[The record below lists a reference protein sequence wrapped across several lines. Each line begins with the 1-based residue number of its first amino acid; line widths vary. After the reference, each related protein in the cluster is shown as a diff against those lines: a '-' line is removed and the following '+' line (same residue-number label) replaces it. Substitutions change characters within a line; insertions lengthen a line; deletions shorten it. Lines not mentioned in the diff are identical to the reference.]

1 MGVCGSNQKEIEEM
15 RKNKNKNTNII
26 NNSNTQK
33 NITNKK
39 KEEEILIL
47 KQDYILSSNIVKRDD
62 ITKYYKISSKIL
74 GNGTTGFVYI
84 GENEKGKFAI
94 KRINKDKLTD
104 IESIKQEVKYSK
116 LNHENIIKYYEI
128 FEDLKTI
135 SFVMELCDGDLFD
148 FVLNT
153 PEQKLSI
160 DLCIEITIQILKV
173 IKFLHYEKNII
184 HRDLKPENFMINIGE
199 NNYPIVKL
207 IDFGFAENIPKDK
220 LLFEIVGTLDYSA
233 PEVIS
238 HFGYNEKMDIWSI
251 GIIIFNM
258 LTGLEPFKSDNTSTL
273 IDEIKF
279 KKINFN
285 LIEDEKMRNL
295 VMKMLERNCRKR
307 INANEAYDIIMNI
320 KKERD
325 LEYEKEI
332 NDQIIKMEKIKQQ
345 KMDYENYMNPYI
357 NNLY

>member
-1 MGVCGSNQKEIEEM
+1 MGICNSNQKEFEEK
-15 RKNKNKNTNII
+15 RKNKNKN
-26 NNSNTQK
+26 NNLNTEKKISN
-33 NITNKK
+33 NKK
-39 KEEEILIL
+39 ESEIL
-47 KQDYILSSNIVKRDD
+47 KVKSEYILSSANVKRDD
-62 ITKYYKISSKIL
+62 ITKYYKISSEII

-94 KRINKDKLTD
+94 KRINKGKLTD

-116 LNHENIIKYYEI
+116 LNHENIIKYYDI

-135 SFVMELCDGDLFD
+135 SFVMELGDGDLFD
-148 FVLNT
+148 FILKS
-153 PEQKLSI
+153 PEHKLSI

-184 HRDLKPENFMINIGE
+184 HRDLKPENFMIIIGE
-199 NNYPIVKL
+199 DNYPIVKL

-220 LLFEIVGTLDYSA
+220 LLKEVVGTLDYTA

-238 HFGYNEKMDIWSI
+238 RFGYNEKADIWSI

-258 LTGLEPFKSDNTSTL
+258 LTGLEPFKSDNL
-273 IDEIKF
+273 NVLEDEIKF

-285 LIEDEKMRNL
+285 VIQDEKMRNL

-307 INANEAYDIIMNI
+307 IDAKEAYDMIMNI

-325 LEYEKEI
+325 LQYEKEI
-332 NDQIIKMEKIKQQ
+332 NEQIIYIEKVKQQ
-345 KMDYENYMNPYI
+345 KMDYENYMNNPYI

>member
-47 KQDYILSSNIVKRDD
+47 KQDYILSSNNVKRDD
-62 ITKYYKISSKIL
+62 ITKYYKISSEII

>member
-47 KQDYILSSNIVKRDD
+47 KQDYILSSNNVKRDD

-128 FEDLKTI
+128 FEDLK
-135 SFVMELCDGDLFD
+135 
-148 FVLNT
+148 NN
-153 PEQKLSI
+153 
-160 DLCIEITIQILKV
+160 
-173 IKFLHYEKNII
+173 KFCN
-184 HRDLKPENFMINIGE
+184 
-199 NNYPIVKL
+199 
-207 IDFGFAENIPKDK
+207 
-220 LLFEIVGTLDYSA
+220 
-233 PEVIS
+233 
-238 HFGYNEKMDIWSI
+238 
-251 GIIIFNM
+251 GIM
-258 LTGLEPFKSDNTSTL
+258 
-273 IDEIKF
+273 
-279 KKINFN
+279 
-285 LIEDEKMRNL
+285 
-295 VMKMLERNCRKR
+295 
-307 INANEAYDIIMNI
+307 
-320 KKERD
+320 
-325 LEYEKEI
+325 
-332 NDQIIKMEKIKQQ
+332 
-345 KMDYENYMNPYI
+345 
-357 NNLY
+357 